1 MEWSAFLFFLRG
13 LWLGPALRGGF
24 RCMGFGCFLLW
35 FFGMLPVQFAINIFK
50 NTAGKRIVKQVAQ
63 HVLFRIGRA
72 VTVCGIFFRVGGLF
86 ALRFLLLLL
95 GLRALVCPGCFCLL
109 LPRCFSSARRGRGL
123 AFSLAG
129 ICSGAGFFIGAIRP
143 VGVFFGFLCRLSRFR
158 CSPDSVFMLEDA

>member
-72 VTVCGIFFRVGGLF
+72 VTVCGIFFRVGGLI
-86 ALRFLLLLL
+86 ALRLLLL
-95 GLRALVCPGCFCLL
+95 GPLALDCLGL
-109 LPRCFSSARRGRGL
+109 LELPARSSFSVQP
-123 AFSLAG
+123 
-129 ICSGAGFFIGAIRP
+129 C
-143 VGVFFGFLCRLSRFR
+143 V
-158 CSPDSVFMLEDA
+158 